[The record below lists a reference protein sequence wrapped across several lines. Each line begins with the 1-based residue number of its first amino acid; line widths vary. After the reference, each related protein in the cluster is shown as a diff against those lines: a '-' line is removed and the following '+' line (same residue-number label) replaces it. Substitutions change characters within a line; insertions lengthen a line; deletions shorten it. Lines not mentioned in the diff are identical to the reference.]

1 MVTQSDNTQT
11 TAPPSFRATLEA
23 LQATEGLPAQWL
35 DDALQHFAPLAMEI
49 ARRRQGHQGLLVVGI
64 NGAQGTGKTTLA
76 HALSLMLEH
85 DLNLNT
91 AVLSLDDFYLTRQE
105 RLQLADCVHPL
116 LATRGVPGTHDIT
129 LALQT
134 LDMLAAGEAPTSL
147 PRFDKSIDDRAAQSA
162 WPVTKPSC
170 DIVILEGWC
179 LGLQAETD
187 QALALPVNELE
198 AAEDADASWRRFV
211 NQKLDTEYQQL
222 FARADML
229 IMLKA
234 PSFDK
239 VFEWRCLQE
248 EKLAQ
253 RSNSEQER
261 SRFIMTPDAIQR
273 FIQHYERL
281 TRHCIAT
288 LPDVAELTFF
298 VDDNHCISHCTRNPK
313 H

>member
-1 MVTQSDNTQT
+1 MVAHSGNAHSPT
-11 TAPPSFRATLEA
+11 TVSLRATLQA
-23 LQATEGLPAQWL
+23 LQAAEQLPAQWL

-49 ARRRQGHQGLLVVGI
+49 AHRRQGHQGLLVVGI

-85 DLNLNT
+85 DLKLNT

-105 RLQLADCVHPL
+105 RQQLADSVHPL
-116 LATRGVPGTHDIT
+116 LATRGVPGTHDIN
-129 LALQT
+129 LAVQT
-134 LDMLAAGEAPTSL
+134 LDALAAGAAPTSL

-162 WPVTKPSC
+162 WPVTKASC

-179 LGLQAETD
+179 LGVQAETD
-187 QALALPVNELE
+187 QALALPVNDLE
-198 AAEDADASWRRFV
+198 AAEDTDGSWRRFV
-211 NQKLDTEYQQL
+211 NQKLASEYQQL
-222 FARADML
+222 FARVDML
-229 IMLKA
+229 VMLKA

-253 RSNSEQER
+253 RSHSEQAG
-261 SRFIMTPDAIQR
+261 SRLIMTPDAIQR

-288 LPDVAELTFF
+288 LPNVAELTFS
-298 VDDNHCISHCTRNPK
+298 VDDRHCISHFTRKPG